1 MKKYVLITVILCLIA
16 LFSAINIASANLTVT
31 DAQTAQAVNSLITY
45 KSSEFLS
52 VLDSTDEIKSISVE
66 NDELN
71 NTDFYKVETN
81 NYLLKLD
88 TDDKNV
94 TGIYAKTSDTN
105 FTKESTESE
114 AREFINAKY
123 EQLNLPEDY
132 DLVYL
137 EKIDEYTWEA
147 DFQRKYGDVY
157 NMYEAVKVFF
167 TPENNEIIALTV
179 FDEPYE
185 NNKETKITTKE
196 AKEIVSNEL
205 NIDSKIIS
213 EELTII
219 KSNNY
224 FENSNDKD
232 LHKAW
237 VLTTKDNESIY
248 VDAINGDVIGGDC
261 INE

>member
-1 MKKYVLITVILCLIA
+1 MKKYVLITSILCLIA
-16 LFSAINIASANLTVT
+16 LFSAINIASANLSVT
-31 DAQTAQAVNSLITY
+31 EEQTAQAVNSLITF

-52 VLDSTDEIKSISVE
+52 AIDTNDEIRSISVE

-71 NTDFYKVETN
+71 NTNFYKVETD

-94 TGIYAKTSDTN
+94 TGIYAKSSETN
-105 FTKESTESE
+105 FTSDATKSE
-114 AREFINAKY
+114 AREFITNKY
-123 EQLNLPEDY
+123 EELNLPDDY
-132 DLVYL
+132 DLVYI
-137 EKIDEYTWEA
+137 EKIDDYTWEA
-147 DFQRKYGDVY
+147 DFQKKYDDVY

-167 TPENNEIIALTV
+167 TPDNNEIVALTV

-185 NNKETKITTKE
+185 NNAQTQVTTSE
-196 AKEIVSNEL
+196 AKEIVNKEL
-205 NIDSKIIS
+205 NIDSKIVS

-219 KSNNY
+219 KPNNY

-237 VLTTKDNESIY
+237 ILTTEDDEYIY